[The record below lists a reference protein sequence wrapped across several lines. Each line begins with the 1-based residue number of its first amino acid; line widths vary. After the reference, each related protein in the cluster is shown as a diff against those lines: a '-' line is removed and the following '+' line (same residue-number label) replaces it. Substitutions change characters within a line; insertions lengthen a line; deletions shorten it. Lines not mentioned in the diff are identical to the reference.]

1 MRKLPP
7 LNPLKAFES
16 AARHGSLTRAAEEL
30 GVSQVAVSRQVRVLE
45 TYLGVDL
52 FVRSHRHLHLT
63 RDGRTLAQR
72 VRPAFDEIDAVT
84 AALSRRDRRR
94 ILSIESYRTF
104 SQHWLI
110 PRLSDF
116 HDSHPDI
123 EIRLT
128 AAAPDA
134 PDWQNIDAA
143 VRSGLGVWD
152 DAETQLLAPL
162 ELVTVCSPRYLA
174 HHGPLAGAGDLKH
187 HTLLHSLTRPTDWAA
202 WAGAAGLTTEQVS
215 SGLKFQNSA
224 LAYEAALQG
233 LGVAMGMR
241 VLVEQYL
248 RDKALVMPLAF
259 AHTIAGGYFLAWPS
273 GVRPSPALMSFRRW
287 LQRRVAEDRTAQ
299 DTNAASSSVSAI
311 PTPACI
317 A

>member
-7 LNPLKAFES
+7 LNPLKAFEA

-30 GVSQVAVSRQVRVLE
+30 GVSPVAVSRQVKVLE
-45 TYLGVDL
+45 SYLCLEL
-52 FVRSHRHLHLT
+52 FTRSHRQLHLT
-63 RDGRTLAQR
+63 QDGRTLAQR
-72 VRPAFDEIDAVT
+72 ARFAFDEIEAVT
-84 AALSRRDRRR
+84 TALSRRDRRR

-116 HDSHPDI
+116 HDTHPDI

-128 AAAPDA
+128 AAAPDT
-134 PDWQNIDAA
+134 PDWQNVDAA

-152 DAETQLLAPL
+152 DAETQLLAHL
-162 ELVTVCSPRYLA
+162 ELVIVCSPAYLA
-174 HHGPLAGAGDLKH
+174 NHPPLTCTADLTH

-202 WAGAAGLTTEQVS
+202 WASATGLTMEQVS

-241 VLVEQYL
+241 VLIEQHL
-248 RDKALVMPLAF
+248 REGALLMPIAF
-259 AHTIAGGYFLAWPS
+259 THTIAGGYFLAWPS

-287 LQRRVAEDRTAQ
+287 LQRRVAEDR
-299 DTNAASSSVSAI
+299 AA
-311 PTPACI
+311 TPPAP
-317 A
+317 AGAV